1 MAHSSAFASLVDSST
16 VFVAPSAE
24 ALPDTELLALQLSLA
39 EVRRRVDSW
48 SAVVAGQIAH
58 RSRHEL
64 GHAGLAQ
71 RHGARTPELLVQQLA
86 GTSAREAQTM
96 VRVGAL
102 LVDPATASVVGS
114 AVADGR
120 LSLDAADA
128 IRSGLAHI

>member
-39 EVRRRVDSW
+39 EIRRRVDAW
-48 SAVVAGQIAH
+48 SAAVAGQIAH

-71 RHGARTPELLVQQLA
+71 QQGARTPELLVQRLA
-86 GTSAREAQTM
+86 GTSARESHTM
-96 VRVGAL
+96 VRVGTL
-102 LVDPATASVVGS
+102 LIEPSS
-114 AVADGR
+114 
-120 LSLDAADA
+120 
-128 IRSGLAHI
+128 